1 MNWRIFLVHLDALFV
16 CRFLMRCLFVCL
28 HDDND
33 DEKSDARFN
42 SLSLSLSLSLVAA
55 VFIAFFWLRVV
66 VCFLTN
72 LLPLSLSHNKTYDS
86 TKTIVRTERT
96 RGIPGRLDIERVLQL
111 SRCYDYGL

>member
-42 SLSLSLSLSLVAA
+42 SLSLSLSFSRRGCFHRVFLAA
-55 VFIAFFWLRVV
+55 GRCLFF
-66 VCFLTN
+66 N
-72 LLPLSLSHNKTYDS
+72 
-86 TKTIVRTERT
+86 
-96 RGIPGRLDIERVLQL
+96 
-111 SRCYDYGL
+111 

>member
-1 MNWRIFLVHLDALFV
+1 
-16 CRFLMRCLFVCL
+16 MRCLCVCL
-28 HDDND
+28 HDDED

-42 SLSLSLSLSLVAA
+42 SLSLSLSFSLVAA

-72 LLPLSLSHNKTYDS
+72 LLPLSLSRNKTYDS
-86 TKTIVRTERT
+86 TKTIVHTERT

-111 SRCYDYGL
+111 SRCHDYGR